1 MLIQIVVHTVEVVQP
16 LQLWRYQHND
26 NVTYNKQLL
35 IMALDHEAIYSAHS
49 DVVSIDDGQG
59 AFDKDG
65 KSVTI
70 DSTKV
75 AAARKALD
83 DAAAAIKYK
92 SDRAE
97 AFASVGDQLD
107 MQYWDKKNGTTT
119 WVDHVAKVKADHP
132 KP

>member
-1 MLIQIVVHTVEVVQP
+1 
-16 LQLWRYQHND
+16 
-26 NVTYNKQLL
+26 
-35 IMALDHEAIYSAHS
+35 MALDHEAIYSAHS

-75 AAARKALD
+75 AAARKAID

-92 SDRAE
+92 SDRAA

-107 MQYWDKKNGTTT
+107 MQYHDNVNGTTT
-119 WVDHVAKVKADHP
+119 WKDHVAAVKTANP
-132 KP
+132 IPTE